1 MDAPIGNMPTSS
13 HGSTAASPTS
23 YASLRLLDKV
33 AIITGASSGFGR
45 AIALAYAA
53 EGAKV
58 VCADLNP
65 LASTFI
71 DEDSIQATH
80 HLVQERGGDSIFV
93 KCDVGNSEGVQ
104 NLVKRTVEVFGRL
117 DM

>member
-1 MDAPIGNMPTSS
+1 MDALREETPPSSNYLTTSS
-13 HGSTAASPTS
+13 PDTHV
-23 YASLRLLDKV
+23 SLRLLDKV

-58 VCADLNP
+58 VCADLNA
-65 LASTFI
+65 LASTFM
-71 DEDSIQATH
+71 DEASIEATH
-80 HLVQERGGDSIFV
+80 HLVQKRGGKSVFI
-93 KCDVGNSEGVQ
+93 KCDVGNSEDVQ
-104 NLVKRTVEVFGRL
+104 NLVREAVKVYGRL